1 MIFRKYSE
9 VEKLAF
15 LNFAKCE
22 FIFFFVF
29 TDFYKSFNFLSIFY
43 LSYLKSIQKNSILF
57 NF

>member
-1 MIFRKYSE
+1 MIFGKYTE

-22 FIFFFVF
+22 NILFFVF
-29 TDFYKSFNFLSIFY
+29 TDFYKSSNFLSNFY